1 MNAAQEKLISD
12 LLAPFKL
19 SYFFLTQLPAAWFMG
34 LRLKSFTKEQAEV
47 TLKYSWWSKN
57 PYRSTYFAAQCAAGE
72 FSTGILATLALTGQ
86 PSVAILVTHVEA
98 TFSKKASDTT
108 TFTCNEGEAVQ
119 RTVLRAIESKEPQ
132 SIRMTSI
139 GTNKAGQEVS
149 RVYITWSFKARG

>member
-1 MNAAQEKLISD
+1 MNLAQEKLIRD

-19 SYFFLTQLPAAWFMG
+19 QYFFLTQLPAAWFMG
-34 LRLKSFTKEQAEV
+34 VRLKTFTEEKAEV

-86 PSVAILVTHVEA
+86 PSVAILVTNVEA

-108 TFTCNEGEAVQ
+108 TFTCSEGAAVQ
-119 RTVLRAIESKEPQ
+119 ATVQRAIETKQPQ
-132 SIRMTSI
+132 VIRMTSI
-139 GTNKAGQEVS
+139 GTNQAGQEVS
-149 RVYITWSFKARG
+149 RVYITWSFKAR